1 MELNILQVCHEKFV
15 KMNQELG
22 RHQQM
27 YRELVSTGQ
36 TSSPTAEVI
45 QKKMDSL
52 MTRYLSLKAALLI
65 PSTLENS
72 FLFGALTGS
81 WMIQLAFHT
90 GISNQGPRNGFFLSC
105 LKL

>member
-52 MTRYLSLKAALLI
+52 MTR
-65 PSTLENS
+65 
-72 FLFGALTGS
+72 
-81 WMIQLAFHT
+81 
-90 GISNQGPRNGFFLSC
+90 
-105 LKL
+105 